1 MEVGQEKGG
10 FKGVGDVGVARLA
23 HLARVAFVG
32 VEVRLPHKFGAVF
45 GQVGSDPFDKGLCG
59 F

>member
-1 MEVGQEKGG
+1 M
-10 FKGVGDVGVARLA
+10 GDVGVAGLA